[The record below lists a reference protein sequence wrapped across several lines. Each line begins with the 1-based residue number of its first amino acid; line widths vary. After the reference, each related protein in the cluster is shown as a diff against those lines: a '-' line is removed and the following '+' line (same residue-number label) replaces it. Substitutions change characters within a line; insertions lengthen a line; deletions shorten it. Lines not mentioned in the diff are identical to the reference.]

1 MSEFT
6 AFEHDG
12 WQRAALAYEQ
22 GFLPLTQQAIDPLLD
37 AAGVRAG
44 VRVLDLASGPGN
56 LAGAAAARGALV
68 TGTDFSE
75 AMLDIARR
83 RHPKVTFQQA
93 DAQALPFDDTSFDA
107 VTMAFLLGHLAD
119 PDLALREASR
129 VLVHGG
135 RLAFA
140 WWQGLDR
147 ALAFGDVMAALNAHG
162 NLDVGLPPG
171 PPFDRFNVAEEC
183 RRSLKAA
190 GFAHIVVV
198 EAPLVWRPPSAE
210 SVFETYMTG
219 GVRMTAV
226 LRAQTPEALVRIRA
240 AMLTALARH
249 ETKDELAIPMPVW
262 IASGRRP

>member
-22 GFLPLTQQAIDPLLD
+22 GFRPLTQQAIEPLLD

-44 VRVLDLASGPGN
+44 VRLLDLASGPGD
-56 LAGAAAARGALV
+56 LSGAAVERGALV

-75 AMLDIARR
+75 AMIEIARR
-83 RHPKVTFQQA
+83 RHPSVKFQQA
-93 DAQALPFDDTSFDA
+93 DAQALPFEDTSFDA

-119 PDLALREASR
+119 PDVALREALR

-135 RLAFA
+135 RVGFA
-140 WWQGLDR
+140 WWQGFDR
-147 ALAFGDVMAALNAHG
+147 ALAFGHVMAALQAHG
-162 NLDVGLPPG
+162 NTDVGLPPG
-171 PPFDRFNVAEEC
+171 PPFDRFALAEEC

-190 GFAHIVVV
+190 GFAHTVVV
-198 EAPLVWRPPSAE
+198 EAPLVWQPPSAE
-210 SVFETYMTG
+210 AAFETFMTG
-219 GVRMTAV
+219 GVRTTAV
-226 LRAQTPEALVRIRA
+226 LRAQTPEALARVRA
-240 AMLTALARH
+240 AVLAALASY
-249 ETKDELAIPMPVW
+249 ETADGLAIPMPVW